1 MRRISADLGRTAGRN
16 TRNYSFCVGGGRAYE
31 TLLAEN
37 QRHLE
42 IARRECGFRY
52 LRFHGLLHDDMGVY
66 AEDRSGRPV
75 YNWQYVDLLYDFILK
90 IGMKP
95 FVELSFMPSALASG
109 TQTVFFWRGNVTM
122 PKDPEKWSRLIE
134 ALARH
139 WISRYGSGEVRTW
152 LFEVWNE
159 PNLNYFFASEKPFE
173 DYMKLYEIT
182 AKALKRA
189 DPELKVGGPATAG
202 CAWIPEFI
210 EACRDRKLPLDF
222 VSTHSYG
229 VEGFVDEFGEDLQK
243 LIPDEDSVASDVAAT
258 ARKVKA
264 SPMPGLPVHFT
275 EWNSSYS
282 SRDNIHDSYH
292 QAAFLLT
299 RIKKAAAAVDSMSYW
314 TFSDVFE
321 EAGPGPSPFHGGF
334 GLLNIQGLRKPAFF
348 AYRFLNLLGDTMLE
362 CGDARALAAKDESGA
377 QVLFWDYAIPDQKVS
392 DQEYYV
398 QDLPPKEAEP
408 VGIRLEGLKPG
419 RYFLEL
425 YGVGYRM
432 NDVYTLYRELGAHG
446 SLSPKETE
454 YLDESCF
461 GRPVLREWVEVGE
474 TGRFEYG
481 RDMRENDVYLLRLIR
496 A

>member
-1 MRRISADLGRTAGRN
+1 MRTISADLSRAAGKN
-16 TRNYSFCVGGGRAYE
+16 SRNYSFCVGGGRAYE

-42 IARRECGFRY
+42 IAKRECGFRY

-66 AEDRSGRPV
+66 SEDRNGGPV

-109 TQTVFFWRGNVTM
+109 PQTVFFWRGNVTM

-139 WISRYGSGEVRTW
+139 WIARYGRDEVRTW

-159 PNLNYFFASEKPFE
+159 PNLYGFFASEKPFE
-173 DYMKLYEIT
+173 DYITLYEIT

-189 DPELKVGGPATAG
+189 DPELRVGGPATAG
-202 CAWIPEFI
+202 CAWITEFI
-210 EACRDRKLPLDF
+210 EACRNRKLPLDF
-222 VSTHSYG
+222 ISTHAYG
-229 VEGFVDEFGEDLQK
+229 VDGFVDEFGENLEK
-243 LIPDEDSVASDVAAT
+243 LTPDENSVSAEMADVR
-258 ARKVKA
+258 RKVKG
-264 SPMPGLPVHFT
+264 SPMPDLPVHFT

-299 RIKKAAAAVDSMSYW
+299 RIKKAGAAVDSMSYW
-314 TFSDVFE
+314 TFSDIFE

-334 GLLNIQGLRKPAFF
+334 GLLNIQGIRKPAFF
-348 AYRFLNLLGDTMLE
+348 AYRFLNMLGDTLLE
-362 CGDARALAAKDESGA
+362 CADARSFAAKDGNGA
-377 QVLFWDYAIPDQKVS
+377 QVLFWNYAIPDQKVS

-398 QDLPPKEAEP
+398 RDLPPKEAEP
-408 VGIRLEGLKPG
+408 VGIRLGGLEPG
-419 RYFLEL
+419 RYLLEL

-432 NDVYTLYRELGAHG
+432 NDVYTLYRGLGVHG

-454 YLDESCF
+454 YLNENCS
-461 GRPVLREWVEVGE
+461 GRPVLKQWVEVG
-474 TGRFEYG
+474 GNGIFEYN
-481 RDMRENDVYLLRLIR
+481 RDMRENDVYLLRLIK